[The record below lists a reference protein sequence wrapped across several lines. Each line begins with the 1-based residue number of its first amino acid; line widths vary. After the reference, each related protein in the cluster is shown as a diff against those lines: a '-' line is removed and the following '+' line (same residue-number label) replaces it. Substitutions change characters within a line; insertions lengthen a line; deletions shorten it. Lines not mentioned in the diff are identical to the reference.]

1 MEGTVKKR
9 LQYER
14 SRPVDVGGDLSLPRK
29 RMMADDMVLLARMVR
44 MSANKPNGIPR
55 EDNSLLH
62 TALFAQVSPEQAE
75 ELLPFLM
82 EAHYDKGECIFRE
95 GDTDH
100 RMYLLESGKVKLI
113 RTSSDDR
120 VQLLSIHARGEV
132 LGEIPVFDPDGG
144 PRTASAIAMT
154 DDTRVV
160 WLEHDALFAWLDKHP
175 LVAVDMLQVLARRM
189 RENNER
195 ISDLVFMDVP
205 ARLAK
210 TLVNLGS
217 RFGEPIEEG
226 LLVPHDLTQEEMA
239 QLVGSSRETV
249 NKALTDFSNRGW
261 IARRGRSV
269 VIYQP
274 GMLIR
279 RSRR

>member
-1 MEGTVKKR
+1 MSTNSPNESHDEG
-9 LQYER
+9 
-14 SRPVDVGGDLSLPRK
+14 
-29 RMMADDMVLLARMVR
+29 
-44 MSANKPNGIPR
+44 
-55 EDNSLLH
+55 NSLLH
-62 TALFAQVSPEQAE
+62 TALFAQVSREQAE
-75 ELLPFLM
+75 ELLPYLM
-82 EAHYDKGECIFRE
+82 EARYDKGECIFRE

-113 RTSSDDR
+113 RTASDKR

-132 LGEIPVFDPDGG
+132 LGEIPVFDPNGG

-154 DDTRVV
+154 AGTRVV
-160 WLEHDALFAWLDKHP
+160 WLEHDALFAWLDRYP
-175 LVAVDMLQVLARRM
+175 RVAVDMLQVLARRM

-261 IARRGRSV
+261 ITRRGRSV
-269 VIYQP
+269 IIYQP